1 MSALPDPVQLDISP
15 EGVAV
20 LLLNRPA
27 KHNAIDEVVVAGL
40 ADALE
45 TLRGADHVRIVFLRG
60 AGESFCVGADIEWMR
75 RQAEHSTHD
84 NEEDALAFA
93 RVLKALHDL
102 PQFTVALVQGAAMG
116 GGAGLVAAC
125 DWAVAIQGARFRF
138 PEVRLGLIPAMI
150 APYVIEAIGPRN
162 ARGLFASGQ
171 PFDADYARTLGL
183 VHTIV
188 ADEHALE
195 GELKR
200 LAGLAMENAPGAVA
214 NAKQLAHDLAGRVID
229 EKAVRETAKR
239 IAAQRTSDEAKEGAS
254 AFFEKRPPA
263 WDRG

>member
-1 MSALPDPVQLDISP
+1 MPALPDPVQLDISP

-27 KHNAIDEVVVAGL
+27 KHNAIDEIVVAGL

-45 TLRGADHVRIVFLRG
+45 SLRGADHVRIVFLRG

-75 RQAEHSTHD
+75 RQGEHSAHD

-102 PQFTVALVQGAAMG
+102 PQLTVALVQGAAMG

-125 DWAVAIQGARFRF
+125 DMAVAVQGTKFRF
-138 PEVRLGLIPAMI
+138 SEVRLGLIPAMI

-162 ARGLFASGQ
+162 ARGLFASAL
-171 PFDADYARTLGL
+171 PFDAERAQALGL
-183 VHTIV
+183 VQDVV

-200 LAGLAMENAPGAVA
+200 LAGLALENAPGAVA
-214 NAKQLAHDLAGRVID
+214 NAKQLARELAGKVID
-229 EKAVRETAKR
+229 EKAVRETSKR
-239 IAAQRTSDEAKEGAS
+239 IAAQRTTDEAKEGTA